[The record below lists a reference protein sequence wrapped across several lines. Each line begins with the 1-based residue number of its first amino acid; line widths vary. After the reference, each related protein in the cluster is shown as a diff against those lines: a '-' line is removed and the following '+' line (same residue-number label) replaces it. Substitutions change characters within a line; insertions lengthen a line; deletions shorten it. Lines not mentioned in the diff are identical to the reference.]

1 MSRQEIS
8 IKTEFITLGALLK
21 FIGIIT
27 VGSEAS
33 IFLNTNKVL
42 INGEEENRRGR
53 KIYPNY
59 IVVINNNEFLIK
71 SEG

>member
-1 MSRQEIS
+1 MSRQEIF

-33 IFLNTNKVL
+33 IFLNANKVL

-59 IVVINNNEFLIK
+59 IVAIDNNEFLIK
-71 SEG
+71 SKG